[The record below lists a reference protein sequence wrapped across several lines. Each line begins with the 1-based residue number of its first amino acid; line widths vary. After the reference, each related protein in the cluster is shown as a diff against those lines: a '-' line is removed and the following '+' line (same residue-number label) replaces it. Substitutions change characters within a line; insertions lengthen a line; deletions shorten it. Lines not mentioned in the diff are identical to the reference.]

1 MNKSFDLGDK
11 NHNIIEEDNKSYPMT
26 ENFNRSFLDYAFLT
40 HRQLIYEK
48 KTKDPEKIREYNYD
62 LEKTLELNI
71 DLLNKIPLK
80 LEKDE
85 EKDKIRKILE
95 NIKNKNN
102 QRVTKKNEIKNLS
115 SLIFNNRQA
124 LISLQKNEEEEDKK
138 INKIYEDKATKISD
152 KEKYINILNKRFKDI
167 QNYVEL
173 NFRGYLQKNLIDI
186 SAFLNENQNLC
197 KEEKMLDSDIKKLSE
212 QITEIKRENKVFQ
225 EESKLYQSEENRELV
240 RIIDFYRGLIRSIQT
255 KIKIL
260 NNSFDNMTKTLNF
273 LNLGDSK
280 FFFLFLVV
288 NFNVKKVDLSETHYE
303 IDIGDIYDNDD
314 NDTFDLNYKVNNL
327 FDINTV
333 IPNNTHK

>member
-280 FFFLFLVV
+280 FFFYF
-288 NFNVKKVDLSETHYE
+288 
-303 IDIGDIYDNDD
+303 
-314 NDTFDLNYKVNNL
+314 
-327 FDINTV
+327 
-333 IPNNTHK
+333 